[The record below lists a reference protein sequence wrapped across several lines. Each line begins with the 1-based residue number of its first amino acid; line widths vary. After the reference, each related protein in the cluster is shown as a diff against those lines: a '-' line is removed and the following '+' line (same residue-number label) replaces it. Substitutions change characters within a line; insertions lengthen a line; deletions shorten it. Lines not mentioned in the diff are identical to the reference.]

1 MTTPTIPFY
10 PITHDDGLSIAS
22 SLGIIANSFDIRNMI
37 ADPFSESSAYSVG
50 NYVTYRGAL
59 YRFIS
64 SHSAGAWSYS
74 DVTEVLAMN
83 ELAALAAQ
91 VASRMD
97 FKITGTVSA
106 SNYTLTD
113 PRINN
118 DHWEVASIYFDNGA
132 VVTTKVHWTT
142 NITNHTVS
150 LGATYTGSTSVVVK
164 MHWVQ

>member
-50 NYVTYRGAL
+50 NYVTYSGAL

-64 SHSAGAWSYS
+64 SHSAGAWNFAH
-74 DVTEVLAMN
+74 VTEVLAMS

-91 VASRMD
+91 IASRMT

-113 PRINN
+113 PRINSE
-118 DHWEVASIYFDNGA
+118 HWEVDSIYFDNGS